1 MKRERSS
8 GRVRRST
15 RPRRRGLWLGAAA
28 VLVVAVVAL
37 AGLGG
42 PPPQRPAGAGLPP
55 AALERPSFA
64 TAEQAAP
71 AAAIAAEEA
80 RIAALR
86 ATRARLE
93 QEIAGLRTEAEER
106 RRNMPGRKELT
117 EAPTTGADPPI
128 AAATDRAGPISQT
141 AALAAQPAGPEPP
154 DRSLRVFLHHRAN
167 SRPGAAAAEELAQSL
182 RTAGVDISAVRPAP
196 FVPSTPVVRYFHD
209 EDQAAAARLAGR
221 LGSGWAI
228 QDFRAYLPQPP
239 PRTLEVWL
247 PAN

>member
-1 MKRERSS
+1 M
-8 GRVRRST
+8 
-15 RPRRRGLWLGAAA
+15 WLGAAA
-28 VLVVAVVAL
+28 VLVVGVVAL

-55 AALERPSFA
+55 AALERPSF
-64 TAEQAAP
+64 TVAEQVAP
-71 AAAIAAEEA
+71 GSAIAAEEA

-93 QEIAGLRTEAEER
+93 QEIAGLRIEAEER

-117 EAPTTGADPPI
+117 GDQATGAGPPL
-128 AAATDRAGPISQT
+128 AAADRGGALSTT
-141 AALAAQPAGPEPP
+141 AALAAQTAAPELP
-154 DRSLRVFLHHRAN
+154 DRSLRVFVHHRAN
-167 SRPGAAAAEELAQSL
+167 SRPGAEAAEQLAQSL